1 MEIRWVI
8 RPGWD
13 GPEKVLQVRY
23 MHDTTIRAGMHS
35 SEQIAATANYQ
46 WSEWK
51 DVPEVDLMR
60 NNK

>member
-1 MEIRWVI
+1 MMEIRWVI

-23 MHDTTIRAGMHS
+23 KHDD
-35 SEQIAATANYQ
+35 Q

-60 NNK
+60 TNK